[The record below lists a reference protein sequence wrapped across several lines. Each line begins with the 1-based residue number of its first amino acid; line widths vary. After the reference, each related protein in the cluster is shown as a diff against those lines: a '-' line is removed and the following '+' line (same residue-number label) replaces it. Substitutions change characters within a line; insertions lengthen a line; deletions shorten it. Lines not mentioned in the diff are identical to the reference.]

1 VCDKD
6 SKYYGMPP
14 SKRARGGRSEA
25 ISSNVVTAAK
35 GRKGKGEYK
44 RDTVREGEG
53 VVLCQ

>member
-1 VCDKD
+1 MCDKD